1 MNNDLPVWFPS
12 RGIYFSKIQLQRFIF
27 PELNDLRFGDYPPEP
42 DEYITYVKGGWIEM
56 KRSGYEKSG
65 RKLTNHNA
73 PFLAAA
79 EIAAEIDSRLAMIP
93 LPQRYWIM
101 DNLTDGMEYWEI
113 AKFYHV
119 AEDQVRSKI
128 GRMIR
133 YMVGSW
139 RADVDYKEWNRTGCK
154 YKVIIPV

>member
-1 MNNDLPVWFPS
+1 MDNDLPVWFPS

-42 DEYITYVKGGWIEM
+42 DEYITYVRGGWIEM

-73 PFLAAA
+73 PFIAAA
-79 EIAAEIDSRLAMIP
+79 EIAAEIDARLNMIS
-93 LPQRYWIM
+93 LPQRYWVTE
-101 DNLTDGMEYWEI
+101 NFTDGMEFWEI

-119 AEDQVRSKI
+119 GEDQVRREI

-133 YMVGSW
+133 YMVGW
-139 RADVDYKEWNRTGCK
+139 KRPLVDYETWVKERRK
-154 YKVIIPV
+154 YKTTVSV